1 MRGVFLYDNALDDE
15 GVDITALSGGS
26 LANHHEDALID
37 RCPFTRWGPSP
48 YSAETWVK
56 VDLGSEQTVKGF
68 GIINHNAYVAGMAYV
83 TVGGNND
90 GGATYTP
97 VDTLFNL
104 NSTDHDPC
112 AALIFSSAVTYRYW
126 KFTFGL
132 STSAHLLGGLYLAR
146 GVNELAETPDTPFQ
160 EDQHNQIVSDL
171 TDGGGERRQVR
182 GEPYYNRSL
191 RWKGTTTAVAQE
203 LRTMWLRQHGR
214 SRPFLYA
221 AHDSGQPTAQDQYI
235 PEVVRFARL
244 TVRDLAPGGRYSV
257 VMTLVGQLKIGY

>member
-1 MRGVFLYDNALDDE
+1 
-15 GVDITALSGGS
+15 
-26 LANHHEDALID
+26 
-37 RCPFTRWGPSP
+37 
-48 YSAETWVK
+48 
-56 VDLGSEQTVKGF
+56 
-68 GIINHNAYVAGMAYV
+68 
-83 TVGGNND
+83 
-90 GGATYTP
+90 
-97 VDTLFNL
+97 
-104 NSTDHDPC
+104 
-112 AALIFSSAVTYRYW
+112 VTYRYW
-126 KFTFGL
+126 KFVFSL
-132 STSAHLLGGLYLAR
+132 SSSAHLLGGLYLAR

-235 PEVVRFARL
+235 PEVVRFAGL

-257 VMTLVGQLKIGY
+257 AMTLVGLLRIGY